1 MPRAPDDDSSRVLP
15 IPRGPDAQEPELLVP
30 FAQMDQELADR
41 VIEGAKLL
49 DMATDLMVQLDQN
62 KSVYAGYLT
71 LREKFLQWDTF
82 NEELLSD
89 RFSTG
94 ESGLPYRREFVRLA
108 KLTAEKEDVGRLS
121 HIIRLQLLGLS
132 ELRDRLGFYKSP
144 EAPVSWP
151 KPAATPL
158 SQEGQL
164 TSRPGDKIFIVHGHD
179 GETKLLVAE
188 FIERITGKRPVIL
201 HEQADSGRTVIEKFE
216 EHASGAG
223 FAIILLTADDEGREK
238 GAASLNPRARQNVVL
253 EFGYF
258 MAKLGRSRVVAIHEA
273 DVELPSDVSG
283 LLYKSLSGNWHTE
296 LARELEAAK
305 IDVDFSKLFS

>member
-1 MPRAPDDDSSRVLP
+1 MPSPSAPDDESSR
-15 IPRGPDAQEPELLVP
+15 PRLLVP

-71 LREKFLQWDTF
+71 LREQFLQWDNL
-82 NEELLSD
+82 NEELLSG

-94 ESGLPYRREFVRLA
+94 KSGHPYRREFVSLA
-108 KLTAEKEDVGRLS
+108 RLTAKKEDVDRLS
-121 HIIRLQLLGLS
+121 DTIRQQLLDLS
-132 ELRDRLGFYKSP
+132 RLRDRLGFYEFP

-151 KPAATPL
+151 KSAATPL

-164 TSRPGDKIFIVHGHD
+164 TSRPGDEIFIVHGHD
-179 GETKLLVAE
+179 GETKLQVAQ

-223 FAIILLTADDEGREK
+223 FAIILLTADDEGRKK

-296 LARELEAAK
+296 LARELAAH
-305 IDVDFSKLFS
+305 IEIDFSKLY